1 MLIYLIFMI
10 LSASDDNEKEEDQV
24 PAGESTPENINNPV
38 MTPKPV
44 RALICGE
51 KGNSSVVK
59 YKITATPGYVCVIIT
74 TCSSFMFN
82 IFHASQFVICVSALL
97 SVVKHICDPELKT
110 NLNTPVCCKILYPF
124 DYLFSYSTST
134 AIKCF
139 TIESQLFLFLQRP
152 SKSTEGNGTGQRPG
166 SSILHPS

>member
-1 MLIYLIFMI
+1 MI

-139 TIESQLFLFLQRP
+139 TIVTIIPFPSEALQVNRGKRHGSTARKFDSSPQLDAR
-152 SKSTEGNGTGQRPG
+152 
-166 SSILHPS
+166 